1 MMILHAA
8 LHWPEMADSSLCPM
22 AVQHATYLHNNVPKP
37 KPALVPM
44 TFLRGQDLMPTSFMI
59 SISGDVRFMF

>member
-1 MMILHAA
+1 MILHAA

-44 TFLRGQDLMPTSFMI
+44 TYLAG
-59 SISGDVRFMF
+59 